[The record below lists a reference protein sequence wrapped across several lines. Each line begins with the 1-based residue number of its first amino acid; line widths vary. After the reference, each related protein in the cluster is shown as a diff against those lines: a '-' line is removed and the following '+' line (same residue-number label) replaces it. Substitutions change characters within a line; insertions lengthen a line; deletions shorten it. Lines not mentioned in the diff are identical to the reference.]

1 MEQVGPCPEVER
13 KEAMMRLARSIL
25 ILAAG
30 GAVLAPLCALGHGS
44 EFLSAKLTLLP
55 DAEVLLE
62 VTVDYGG
69 NPMIADE
76 PAALEALADPVR
88 LRQHENLVPL
98 AKLGTAT
105 VSRHTNWD
113 PHAPTVYQTSDIEDE
128 PHALVTSAWRWRS
141 TEPEIVFEMPQGQLH
156 SVLLWTHD
164 AAHPEAEPKWMIL
177 QAGDRSRP
185 IPIQLTP
192 WWRSWMA
199 ATGAGGLVLL
209 GVYFVSRNFTLRQRT
224 L

>member
-1 MEQVGPCPEVER
+1 
-13 KEAMMRLARSIL
+13 MMRLAQSIL

-62 VTVDYGG
+62 VTVDYGS

-88 LRQHENLVPL
+88 LRHHETLLPL
-98 AKLGTAT
+98 ATLGTAS
-105 VSRHTNWD
+105 VSRHQNWD
-113 PHAPTVYQTSDIEDE
+113 PHAPVVYQTSDTAEE
-128 PHALVTSAWRWRS
+128 SHSLVTLAWRWRS
-141 TEPEIVFEMPQGQLH
+141 TEPEIVFEMPQDKLH
-156 SVLLWTHD
+156 DVLLWTHD

-185 IPIQLTP
+185 IPIQQTP

-199 ATGAGGLVLL
+199 AAGAGGLALL
-209 GVYFVSRNFTLRQRT
+209 GAYFVSRNFTLRQRT

>member
-1 MEQVGPCPEVER
+1 
-13 KEAMMRLARSIL
+13 MMRLARSIL

-62 VTVDYGG
+62 VTADYGS

-76 PAALEALADPVR
+76 AAALEALADPLR
-88 LRQHENLVPL
+88 LRHQDVLMP
-98 AKLGTAT
+98 LGTASI
-105 VSRHTNWD
+105 SRQQKWD
-113 PHAPTVYQTSDIEDE
+113 EHAPSVYQTSDTDDE
-128 PHALVTSAWRWRS
+128 AHALITSTWRWRS
-141 TEPEIVFEMPQGQLH
+141 AEPEVVFEMPQGKIH
-156 SVLLWTHD
+156 DVLLWTLD
-164 AAHPEAEPKWMIL
+164 AEHPNAEPKWMIL
-177 QAGDRSRP
+177 QAGDRSRA

-192 WWRSWMA
+192 WWRGWMA
-199 ATGAGGLVLL
+199 AAGAGGLILL
-209 GVYFVSRNFTLRQRT
+209 GAYFVSRNFTLRQRT

>member
-1 MEQVGPCPEVER
+1 MT
-13 KEAMMRLARSIL
+13 RLARSIL

-62 VTVDYGG
+62 VTADYGS

-76 PAALEALADPVR
+76 AAALEALADPLR
-88 LRQHENLVPL
+88 LRLGETLVPL
-98 AKLGTAT
+98 GTASI
-105 VSRHTNWD
+105 SRQQKWD
-113 PHAPTVYQTSDIEDE
+113 EHAPSVYQTSDDTGDDAAHSLI
-128 PHALVTSAWRWRS
+128 TSAWRWRS
-141 TEPEIVFEMPQGQLH
+141 TEREVVFEMPQGKLH
-156 SVLLWTHD
+156 SVLLWTLD
-164 AAHPEAEPKWMIL
+164 AEHPTAEPKWMIL

-185 IPIQLTP
+185 IPIQQTP
-192 WWRSWMA
+192 WWRGWMA
-199 ATGAGGLVLL
+199 AAGVGGLILL
-209 GVYFVSRNFTLRQRT
+209 GAYFVSRNFTLRQRT